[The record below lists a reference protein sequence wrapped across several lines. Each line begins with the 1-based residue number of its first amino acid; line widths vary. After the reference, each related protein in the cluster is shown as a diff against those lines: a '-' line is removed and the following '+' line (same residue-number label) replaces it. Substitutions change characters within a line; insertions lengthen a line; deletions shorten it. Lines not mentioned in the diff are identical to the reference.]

1 MISRGAQG
9 RALCKDTAFGG
20 ENLEITTRE
29 VYTCESLVRLEFE
42 MRLLCRLVFK
52 VLLLVMSANV
62 LLTSFKV

>member
-29 VYTCESLVRLEFE
+29 VYTRESLMRLEFE
-42 MRLLCRLVFK
+42 MRLLCRLVFE
-52 VLLLVMSANV
+52 VFFASLVC
-62 LLTSFKV
+62 KWD

>member
-29 VYTCESLVRLEFE
+29 VYTRESLVQLEFE
-42 MRLLCRLVFK
+42 MRLLCRLVFE
-52 VLLLVMSANV
+52 VFFASLVC
-62 LLTSFKV
+62 KWD